1 MPRRFRFESFE
12 VNISSGELRRNGE
25 RVKLPEQSF
34 QVLVMLLSKP
44 GEVVSRQ
51 EIQKGLWP
59 NDTVVE
65 FENSINAAVKNL
77 RVALRD
83 SADEPRYIETLPRR
97 GYRFIGFVEENLPPA
112 NGSADPDMS
121 ETRKSARS
129 RRIGGVV
136 ATLVLVLAC
145 AVFWFKTRQPTL
157 SSAMT
162 DLVPRGSASSKAIAV
177 LPLQNPSSDDK
188 ESDFL
193 RFALADEIA
202 TALSRVPSFSVRP
215 FATTSRYSGPVMDL
229 QQAGHDMGVASIV
242 TGHFL
247 TEGDR
252 LEVTLEA
259 VDVETD
265 RTLWRETVN
274 VLASNRIAMREQITT
289 KVREE
294 LIPVLG
300 GSSTTAGRDTH
311 PTSEQAYSLYL
322 RSIAIPHDVGPN
334 KTAIEML
341 ERAVRIDPGYAP
353 AWEALGLRYY
363 FDATYAE
370 GGDRNLTRSDSAD
383 ERALALDP
391 NLIFAGATLATNRA
405 DEGNIGTAFAQ
416 ASALVKDRP
425 ESAQAHF
432 ALAYVQRYAGA
443 LDESARECDR
453 ALTLDRGNYQFR
465 SCALTFLELD
475 KPQRAMD
482 FVNLDSGSEW
492 AASRAAYTFLQ
503 EGKLAEARQTM
514 AQVGPGPLWGRELI
528 EACLDPTQTSSLAEI
543 ANKTEA
549 AALAAND
556 AEIRYL
562 VGRLLAY
569 CGQEDQALRTLK
581 SAIRHYCAY
590 SALETDPL
598 LTKLRRNSQFDK
610 LRSVAK
616 DCQNKVLAEQP
627 RSLR

>member
-12 VNISSGELRRNGE
+12 VNLSSGELRRNGE
-25 RVKLPEQSF
+25 KVKLPEQSF

-44 GEVVSRQ
+44 GEVVLRQ

-77 RVALRD
+77 RIALRD

-97 GYRFIGFVEENLPPA
+97 GYRFIGVVEEDLVSA

-121 ETRKSARS
+121 KTRKSARS
-129 RRIGGVV
+129 GRIGGIV
-136 ATLVLVLAC
+136 ATLVLVLALT
-145 AVFWFKTRQPTL
+145 VFWFNTRQPTL

-162 DLVPRGSASSKAIAV
+162 DLAPSGSASSKAIAV
-177 LPLQNPSSDDK
+177 LPLQNPSSNDK
-188 ESDFL
+188 ETDFL

-215 FATTSRYSGPVMDL
+215 FATTCRYRGPGTDL

-242 TGHFL
+242 TGDFL

-259 VDVETD
+259 VDVETN
-265 RTLWRETVN
+265 RILWRETVN
-274 VLASNRIAMREQITT
+274 VVASDRIAMREQITT
-289 KVREE
+289 KVRQE

-300 GSSTTAGRDTH
+300 GSSSTAGRDTH

-322 RSIAIPHDVGPN
+322 RSIAVPHDVGPN

-353 AWEALGLRYY
+353 AWEALGERYY
-363 FDATYAE
+363 FDATYAD

-405 DEGNIGTAFAQ
+405 DEGYIGNAFAK

-443 LDESARECDR
+443 LEESARECDK

-482 FVNLDSGSEW
+482 FVHLDSGSEW

-503 EGKLAEARQTM
+503 EGKLVEARQTM
-514 AQVGPGPLWGRELI
+514 AQVGSAPLWGRDLI
-528 EACLDPTQTSSLAEI
+528 EACLDPTQASSLAEI

-569 CGQEDQALRTLK
+569 CGQEDQALPTLK

-590 SALETDPL
+590 TALETDPL
-598 LTKLRRNSQFDK
+598 LTKLRGNSEFDK

-616 DCQNKVLAEQP
+616 DCQSKVLAEQS